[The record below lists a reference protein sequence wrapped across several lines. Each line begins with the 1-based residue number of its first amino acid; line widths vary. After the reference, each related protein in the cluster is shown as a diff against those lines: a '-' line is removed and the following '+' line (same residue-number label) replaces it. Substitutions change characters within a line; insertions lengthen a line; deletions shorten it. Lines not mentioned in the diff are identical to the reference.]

1 MGRTYDAILDAERKR
16 KSLSRSQ
23 PPEDLPGEWET
34 LQNDRVL
41 SRWRRW
47 VARPEAEAPPEAAQT
62 PLETALVEQ
71 IASLEFTLGALD
83 DQLSRELPE
92 MERRLLGQARE
103 DLRKL
108 EERLSSRISAVADAV
123 AQQLSQR
130 NRRTSI
136 LLWVALAALLAILF
150 RL

>member
-1 MGRTYDAILDAERKR
+1 MGRTYDAITRAEQQRKR
-16 KSLSRSQ
+16 PAR
-23 PPEDLPGEWET
+23 PEPAEGQPGEWET
-34 LQNDRVL
+34 LQNDRGL

-47 VARPEAEAPPEAAQT
+47 VARPENEAPPEAAQT

-92 MERRLLGQARE
+92 MERRLLDQARE
-103 DLRKL
+103 DLREL
-108 EERLSSRISAVADAV
+108 EERLSSQISAVADAV
-123 AQQLSQR
+123 AQQLSRR
-130 NRRTSI
+130 NRWTSI
-136 LLWVALAALLAILF
+136 LLAIVLATLLAILF